1 MKKKKKKKSRKLKYK
16 RRKFISVLV
25 KPIRFFFFSTN
36 RVRHVRL
43 IAKFNE
49 EAFNIPTKLSI
60 SQDCSSKPSD
70 VVCHLNFFCFLSN
83 YLFYNKY
90 LLEKLFT
97 LESIAQAF
105 FSGKPVKMILLP
117 TVGEYIYACLE
128 FS

>member
-1 MKKKKKKKSRKLKYK
+1 M
-16 RRKFISVLV
+16 
-25 KPIRFFFFSTN
+25 
-36 RVRHVRL
+36 RL

-128 FS
+128 FSWCFSLVAFTCQTMFKSHLMHVNVRQFE